1 MFGVAMIRKQLY
13 VTEAQ
18 EEALKVQ
25 ARSLGVSEAGLSRRA
40 LDAFLAETSPETARR
55 RPALERLLEHTCD
68 LADRH
73 RLPAVYEFDRDELY
87 ADRASRA
94 SNQSQ

>member
-18 EEALKVQ
+18 EEALKAQ
-25 ARSLGVSEAGLSRRA
+25 ARSAFPRRSWRAGPS
-40 LDAFLAETSPETARR
+40 AFLAETSPETARR
-55 RPALERLLEHTCD
+55 RPALERLLEHTRD

-73 RLPAVYEFDRDELY
+73 RLPADYEFDRDELC

>member
-1 MFGVAMIRKQLY
+1 MIRKQLY
-13 VTEAQ
+13 IIEAQ
-18 EEALKVQ
+18 EEALKAQ
-25 ARSLGVSEAGLSRRA
+25 ARSLGVSEAELRA
-40 LDAFLAETSPETARR
+40 GPSAFLAETSPETARR
-55 RPALERLLEHTCD
+55 RPALERFLEHTCD

-87 ADRASRA
+87 ADRTSRA